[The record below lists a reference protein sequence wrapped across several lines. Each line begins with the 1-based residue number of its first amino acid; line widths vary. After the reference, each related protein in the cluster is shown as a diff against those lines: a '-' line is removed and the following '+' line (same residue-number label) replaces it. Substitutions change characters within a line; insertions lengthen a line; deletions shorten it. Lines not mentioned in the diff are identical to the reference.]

1 MLRLVPPLTT
11 VFVAVLATAAMAT
24 PTPSFTVSDA
34 PTVGIPVTFDATAT
48 VCDAE
53 PCGYTWRI
61 DDGSRLGITF
71 GRTPVATYT
80 FDEPGLAHIRL
91 RVVNSNPRDGGPS
104 PREASTGQV
113 ISVAPATAPQCPDA
127 SLTTRPGVAVALPG
141 DACTHPAGNPND
153 VVEAPAPAHGQVVAG
168 SYVPEPGFH
177 GRDEFTYR
185 VADRVTGERSNAATV
200 RVLVDTEPDCAD
212 IARTAAA
219 GQPLALT
226 DFPPCRDPDGDP
238 LSLSSGDPQHGTLV
252 RDGDTGR
259 ASYVPA
265 PGFAG
270 TDTIAYRAVDAFGL
284 TSRAGTLTIAVTGA
298 GGGPGGPP
306 GSVPPESLPPLTGSG
321 SPASLAPLTAPG
333 SPRAADTTP
342 PAFTIAAGGARR
354 TARGL
359 RFTLTA
365 SEAGTARIAVT
376 VDRATARRLKVARRP
391 AGRVRVGSLTTRVR
405 RGSHVVVV
413 RLRAGARRALRSA
426 AKVRL
431 RVAVRITDA
440 AGNRSSTR
448 TATVTLRSR
457 RPG

>member
-1 MLRLVPPLTT
+1 M
-11 VFVAVLATAAMAT
+11 
-24 PTPSFTVSDA
+24 
-34 PTVGIPVTFDATAT
+34 
-48 VCDAE
+48 
-53 PCGYTWRI
+53 
-61 DDGSRLGITF
+61 
-71 GRTPVATYT
+71 
-80 FDEPGLAHIRL
+80 
-91 RVVNSNPRDGGPS
+91 
-104 PREASTGQV
+104 
-113 ISVAPATAPQCPDA
+113 
-127 SLTTRPGVAVALPG
+127 
-141 DACTHPAGNPND
+141 
-153 VVEAPAPAHGQVVAG
+153 
-168 SYVPEPGFH
+168 
-177 GRDEFTYR
+177 
-185 VADRVTGERSNAATV
+185 
-200 RVLVDTEPDCAD
+200 
-212 IARTAAA
+212 
-219 GQPLALT
+219 ALT

-238 LSLSSGDPQHGTLV
+238 LSVSSGDPQHGTLV

-270 TDTIAYRAVDAFGL
+270 TDTIVYRAVDAFGL

-298 GGGPGGPP
+298 AGGPGGPP
-306 GSVPPESLPPLTGSG
+306 GSVPPELLAPLTGSG

-342 PAFTIAAGGARR
+342 PAFTIATGGARR

-391 AGRVRVGSLTTRVR
+391 AGRVRVGSLTTHVR

-431 RVAVRITDA
+431 RVAVRITDRRGQSLPDADGDGDAAVAPAGLEDRTARAA
-440 AGNRSSTR
+440 AGAAGARGSGYAGCGAASR
-448 TATVTLRSR
+448 ATIAA
-457 RPG
+457 